1 LQHGRESTAGP
12 LHLSFFPSFD
22 YLASG
27 YHRVLPEQHAAAG
40 ANPVTTGINHVHGND
55 GGPHPQKNLIRCL
68 VGMARFGG
76 GISHRKGRNHARQ
89 ESPKHDGVY
98 EYHDFFNSDS
108 RRYLAMYWLGCIVER
123 ECC

>member
-1 LQHGRESTAGP
+1 

-55 GGPHPQKNLIRCL
+55 GGPYPQKDLIRGL
-68 VGMARFGG
+68 GGMARFGG

-98 EYHDFFNSDS
+98 EYHDFLIQIHDGISQCTGWGALSSAN
-108 RRYLAMYWLGCIVER
+108 AVER
-123 ECC
+123 C